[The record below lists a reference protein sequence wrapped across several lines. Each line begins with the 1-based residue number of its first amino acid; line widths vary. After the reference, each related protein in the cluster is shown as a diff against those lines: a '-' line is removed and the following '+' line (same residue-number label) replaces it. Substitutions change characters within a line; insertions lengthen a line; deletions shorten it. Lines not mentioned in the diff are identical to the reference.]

1 LTGQQALGLLAAWL
15 IAAIPFGL
23 LAGLAMG
30 VDVRRA
36 GSGNIGAT
44 NVIRVVGAKLGV
56 IVFLLDV
63 SKGWVGVMIGR
74 WLGMEG
80 WMLATVALVVVM
92 GHSFSPYLAFKGGKG
107 VATALGALIGINP
120 LSALICF
127 LVWFVVVGITRY
139 VSLGS
144 VIGVIPAPVLVY
156 LLAPSHNAEL
166 AVGVIPLILLIIG
179 RHSEN
184 IERLMKGEENRFGAK
199 KPQPEAAAGEE
210 PPKPAGPNQPIIT
223 GGES

>member
-1 LTGQQALGLLAAWL
+1 MTGQQALGLLAAWL

-80 WMLATVALVVVM
+80 WMLTTVALIVVM

>member
-1 LTGQQALGLLAAWL
+1 MTGQQALGLLAAWL

-30 VDVRRA
+30 VDVRKA

-80 WMLATVALVVVM
+80 WMLTTVALIVVM

-210 PPKPAGPNQPIIT
+210 PAKPAGPDQPIIT

>member
-1 LTGQQALGLLAAWL
+1 MTGQQALGLLAAWL

-184 IERLMKGEENRFGAK
+184 IERLMKGEENRFGAR